1 LKAGPQKARRLLL
14 ALTVAGSALALAGS
28 QLKPVNEVAGV
39 GLAVVAAVAMAAVG
53 LLGGQRSAEQ
63 VRRWTRARSVSEAI
77 KNEVFLFL
85 ASVDRYSGPDAGQRL
100 DAEVQRL
107 ESGDSELL
115 AWAQGLKP
123 ASRSLPA
130 VHDLETYLEVRVR
143 GSQLNGFYE
152 PKAELMWRRLRALK
166 RTGVVLA
173 LAAAAL
179 AALTSVAPHVGAWA
193 AVVSTA
199 TGAVAAFAASEHYE
213 MLWVEYRRTAEELRR
228 LVERRTAV
236 DGSALSDSQLV
247 ARCEEVIA
255 LQNQTWMAKWG
266 KESKAAAG
274 S

>member
-1 LKAGPQKARRLLL
+1 VRR
-14 ALTVAGSALALAGS
+14 S
-28 QLKPVNEVAGV
+28 QL
-39 GLAVVAAVAMAAVG
+39 
-53 LLGGQRSAEQ
+53 
-63 VRRWTRARSVSEAI
+63 T
-77 KNEVFLFL
+77 
-85 ASVDRYSGPDAGQRL
+85 
-100 DAEVQRL
+100 
-107 ESGDSELL
+107 
-115 AWAQGLKP
+115 
-123 ASRSLPA
+123 
-130 VHDLETYLEVRVR
+130 
-143 GSQLNGFYE
+143 GFYE
-152 PKAELMWRRLRALK
+152 PKAELMWRRLRTLK

-179 AALTSVAPHVGAWA
+179 AALTSVSPHVGAWA

-236 DGSALSDSQLV
+236 DGSPLSDPQLV

-266 KESKAAAG
+266 KEGKAAAG